1 MCSLE
6 ESKEIFDVTVRKL
19 GLKKAVKNI
28 LVGSIAERCLVKVV
42 VFHKAIEDVGA
53 ENERLRYLNRHARK
67 LVELGMHLDNI
78 VKKGKAAPLST
89 QRSVADAGEM
99 GIPVKLTAVENSHYS
114 NVLHAAILHNCVKDD
129 LTMSI
134 DILQLVPRNVL
145 EKITYREDG
154 ARAKPAA
161 HVVTGDVIK
170 HGIARNL
177 ENIILQFL
185 QRAHAKYLLMRLRIA
200 ENEVA
205 EAHMLFHQ
213 MT

>member
-1 MCSLE
+1 
-6 ESKEIFDVTVRKL
+6 
-19 GLKKAVKNI
+19 
-28 LVGSIAERCLVKVV
+28 
-42 VFHKAIEDVGA
+42 
-53 ENERLRYLNRHARK
+53 
-67 LVELGMHLDNI
+67 
-78 VKKGKAAPLST
+78 
-89 QRSVADAGEM
+89 M
-99 GIPVKLTAVENSHYS
+99 GISVKLTAVENSHYP

-185 QRAHAKYLLMRLRIA
+185 QRAHTKYLLMRLRIA